1 MAQSGHASR
10 TDQCPLLGVKRIF
23 SGARADITITVRP
36 RHARKLDELG
46 ICGHAA
52 KRCRLLRQA
61 QAQFFSLTEMRLII
75 QKRRNLYEGIERAWL
90 LTKNSNELASYHK
103 TRTGFRH

>member
-1 MAQSGHASR
+1 MSA
-10 TDQCPLLGVKRIF
+10 F
-23 SGARADITITVRP
+23 GARADITITVRP
-36 RHARKLDELG
+36 RQVRKRDGSE

-52 KRCRLLRQA
+52 KRWRLSFQA
-61 QAQFFSLTEMRLII
+61 QLFSLTEMRLKI
-75 QKRRNLYEGIERAWL
+75 QKRRNLYNGIERSSS

>member
-1 MAQSGHASR
+1 MSASGGNSGHHNYR
-10 TDQCPLLGVKRIF
+10 LDPVTFRKR
-23 SGARADITITVRP
+23 
-36 RHARKLDELG
+36 DEPE

-52 KRCRLLRQA
+52 KRWRLSR

-75 QKRRNLYEGIERAWL
+75 QKRKNLYNGIERSWS
-90 LTKNSNELASYHK
+90 LTRNSNELASCHK